1 MNDHEDSDGSG
12 NEEYLDEMGFRA
24 SRSRCPKLVTK
35 IMYVPIEMQMLVL
48 SSRNL
53 ATLRWCNLN
62 LPIQTNANFTKNH
75 SHIHASTRRPP
86 SSKI

>member
-1 MNDHEDSDGSG
+1 MTMKTVTG

-35 IMYVPIEMQMLVL
+35 IVYVLIEMQMLVL

-62 LPIQTNANFTKNH
+62 LPIQTNANFTNTSTHPHETK
-75 SHIHASTRRPP
+75 TRRPS